1 MIRIAID
8 GPGGAGKSTIAKL
21 TAEKLGLEYID
32 TGAMYRAAALKAVNE
47 GIDPADEDGIAD
59 MIEKTDIDFDGG
71 KVMLDGRDV
80 SKEIRSPEISM
91 MASRVSAVP
100 QVRKKL
106 VGMQR
111 RMGENKSVIM
121 DGRDIG
127 TNVLK
132 NAELKIFL
140 TADDRER
147 AKRRYSEMIE
157 KGQDADYEKVLADIR
172 KRDHDDMTR
181 SVDPLKKAD
190 DAVEIDTTDMTIDE
204 VVGAIIKEAEKWQ

>member
-147 AKRRYSEMIE
+147 AKRRYREMIE